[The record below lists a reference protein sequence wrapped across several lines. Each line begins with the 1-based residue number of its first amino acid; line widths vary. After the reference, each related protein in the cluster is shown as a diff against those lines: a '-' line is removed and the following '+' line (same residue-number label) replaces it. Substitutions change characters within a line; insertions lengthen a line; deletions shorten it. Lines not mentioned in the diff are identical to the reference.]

1 MQIKCFSST
10 FPDRLG
16 IWKFFFFRR
25 GEKRSTRTFG
35 ANERSN
41 NELIQK
47 LKNSL
52 DHQILTPDVRRSAT
66 WATAEAFDIL
76 SREDH
81 IHTSTRDRLQ
91 VSCKTTVNGYFCK
104 QFSVNKIT

>member
-16 IWKFFFFRR
+16 IWKFFFL
-25 GEKRSTRTFG
+25 GEGKNGVPGPFG